1 MKKRKKIQVANER
14 RGEKDKEPTAETVAV
29 QTQQQQQQQLQQQ
42 QQQQPTPAPPPTE
55 VQVPITSEEMAA
67 QRREGS
73 YSDLELR
80 LLDQNLNVLTDND
93 LGFFFRRSFSSVDVK
108 TELLS
113 MMTAETAEKGTNTE
127 VRNESEEVVVDCC
140 DGCRYQCPK
149 CNNNNSSNSSTFRTL
164 SGVTSHVMREH
175 GGDLA
180 TLLCLKKSRF

>member
-55 VQVPITSEEMAA
+55 VQVPITSEEMAS

-93 LGFFFRRSFSSVDVK
+93 LGFFFF
-108 TELLS
+108 
-113 MMTAETAEKGTNTE
+113 AE
-127 VRNESEEVVVDCC
+127 VFPV
-140 DGCRYQCPK
+140 
-149 CNNNNSSNSSTFRTL
+149 
-164 SGVTSHVMREH
+164 
-175 GGDLA
+175 
-180 TLLCLKKSRF
+180 